1 MLGLPHAPQAISDH
15 PLPPAPPDRDQS
27 FRLLVVR
34 GDHGFNSGTSH
45 VRDSIVAVAVA
56 ARAVAE
62 PGQRGP
68 EVRIS
73 GRTGREELWHLP
85 GLSRTRVGPPQLPG
99 PGFGQ
104 WGAQG
109 SPVDSDRGSSPGLS
123 VCNDSRGTASGPAS
137 ELGGYS

>member
-15 PLPPAPPDRDQS
+15 PLPSDPPGREQL

-45 VRDSIVAVAVA
+45 VRDSIVAVA

-73 GRTGREELWHLP
+73 GRTGREELWYLP
-85 GLSRTRVGPPQLPG
+85 GLSRTRVGPSQLPG
-99 PGFGQ
+99 PGFRQ

-109 SPVDSDRGSSPGLS
+109 SPADSDRGSSPGLS
-123 VCNDSRGTASGPAS
+123 VCNHSRGTASESAS